1 MTDWPELP
9 PGYEFAH
16 GDASMFT
23 RLHDLERAADT
34 VFPAAR
40 LPATDDV
47 LDTASLSRACATGEL
62 IVIRRGRKIVG
73 ASIGVPDGDDL
84 HLLHPMHSLQ
94 PLQSLHLLQLAVHP
108 DHGRRGLG
116 RSLLTATAQRAAL
129 RFSSITLTTFAD
141 LPFNAPFYRKFGFAF
156 LDEADASVAVRAA
169 LRAERSLGM
178 TQRVAMKLPLA
189 PFKSDYG

>member
-40 LPATDDV
+40 LPAADDV
-47 LDTASLSRACATGEL
+47 LDTALLYRACAMGEL
-62 IVIRRGRKIVG
+62 IVIRQGRKIVG
-73 ASIGVPDGDDL
+73 ASIGVPDVDDL
-84 HLLHPMHSLQ
+84 HLLH